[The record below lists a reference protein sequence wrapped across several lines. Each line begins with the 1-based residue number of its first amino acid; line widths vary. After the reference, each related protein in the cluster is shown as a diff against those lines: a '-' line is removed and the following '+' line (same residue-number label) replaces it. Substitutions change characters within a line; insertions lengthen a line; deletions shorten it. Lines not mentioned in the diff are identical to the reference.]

1 MVTLKAPGNGH
12 IRPMALQD
20 ISEIVQVEKLEGYSA
35 WNEKLVNESFSEHQG
50 WVSMSNGSLLG
61 YAFFSQVLDE
71 LTLLNIVTNKPF
83 RQQRVAERLLNNV
96 FSIYRKEGLLRCFL
110 EVGESNLPAQF
121 LYQKMG
127 FKAVGRR
134 KAYYKQPN
142 PQDALI
148 LQVDL

>member
-110 EVGESNLPAQF
+110 EVGESNLPAQS